1 MRTMD
6 NFQAINALAKEIFNP
21 ELLEKYT
28 GYGGIG
34 KELGEYNYY
43 KKLNSIISKE
53 QIRKIKETTKT
64 AYYTPPLLIRFIYK
78 TLQKLG
84 FKGGNIL
91 EPSAGT
97 GAFFK
102 HIPKEMR
109 KNSKILAI
117 EPEPY
122 AFRILKALYP
132 DISAINKKF
141 EEVEIK
147 NNSVDLVIGNP
158 PYGGWF
164 VKDKINPDL
173 AKHAIHHYFTARCVR
188 LLKKGGILAFVINS
202 YFMDNIRDHVRDIV
216 EKGASLL
223 VAYRLPET
231 LFNDAKV
238 TVDVVF
244 IVKDKSFI
252 KKNTK
257 WQETK
262 PITIGKQTKHINEYY
277 IDNPQNILGKLG
289 KLAIVPFPAYQRTG
303 LICQD
308 DGNLVEKLK
317 KKLQELSF

>member
-6 NFQAINALAKEIFNP
+6 NFQAINALITNNFNP
-21 ELLEKYT
+21 ELLKKYS
-28 GYGGIG
+28 GYGGIS

-43 KKLNSIISKE
+43 KKLNSIIPKKE
-53 QIRKIKETTKT
+53 IAKIKETTKT
-64 AYYTPPLLIRFIYK
+64 AYYTPPLLVRFMYRV
-78 TLQKLG
+78 LRELG

-102 HIPKEMR
+102 HMPENIK
-109 KNSKILAI
+109 KNSKMLAI

-147 NNSVDLVIGNP
+147 NNCVDLIIGNP

-164 VKDKINPDL
+164 VKDKKNPDL
-173 AKHAIHHYFTARCVR
+173 AKYAIHHYFASRGIR

-202 YFMDNIRDHVRDIV
+202 YFMDNIREHVRDVI
-216 EKGASLL
+216 EEEGASLL

-231 LFNDAKV
+231 LFDDAKV
-238 TVDVVF
+238 TVDIVF
-244 IVKDKSFI
+244 IVKDKL
-252 KKNTK
+252 NTK
-257 WQETK
+257 WQRTK

-277 IDNPQNILGKLG
+277 IDNPENRLGKF
-289 KLAIVPFPAYQRTG
+289 AIVPFPSYQRTG
-303 LICQD
+303 LVCQD

-317 KKLQELSF
+317 QKLQELSF